1 MEEFLMGSIN
11 DKVRGAVNETVGSAK
26 QVAGKAVNSPELE
39 GEGVLQELKGK
50 GQTALGEA
58 KEAISD
64 VLEAG
69 ADKAKELAKNA
80 KDAIHRATE

>member
-1 MEEFLMGSIN
+1 MSSIN
-11 DKVRGAVNETVGSAK
+11 DKVRGAVNETVGAAK
-26 QVAGKAVNSPELE
+26 QVAGKTVDSPQLE

-64 VLEAG
+64 VLEAV
-69 ADKAKELAKNA
+69 ADKAKELAKSA